1 MMQPD
6 DLAFLRALPCTWTAV
21 PMHRPSVP
29 ASVLRDLAR
38 IEDLRARGLVRI
50 TRTFPGERKFS
61 LTVALTSAGADAV
74 GHAGRAA

>member
-6 DLAFLRALPCTWTAV
+6 DPAFLRALPGAWIAV

-29 ASVLRDLAR
+29 ASVPRDLAR
-38 IEDLRARGLVRI
+38 IEDLRARGLVRV
-50 TRTFPGERKFS
+50 TRTFPGGRRFN

-74 GHAGRAA
+74 GNAGRAA